1 MITKVIW
8 TRTFCERWSFQKVN
22 FSPNHLVLTN
32 ILNSDAAISMFSQC
46 SVSQVVIG
54 IIFCATFHCFH
65 FAVTFI
71 LPFKPIQT
79 TSYQLEFKSL
89 LNTKI
94 HIFLQIWI
102 LSETRKKYYFFNFI
116 YSYYLF
122 TVLSILKCIIFI
134 KKS

>member
-1 MITKVIW
+1 MKKSLTSVYTVITKVIW

-22 FSPNHLVLTN
+22 FSPDHLVLTN

-89 LNTKI
+89 LNTKP
-94 HIFLQIWI
+94 
-102 LSETRKKYYFFNFI
+102 
-116 YSYYLF
+116 LF
-122 TVLSILKCIIFI
+122 TNMNFVRNTEKILFF
-134 KKS
+134 